1 MTVSLSSNAVFF
13 GSVASILVDDATRT
27 SDRSG
32 VTATFCGGP
41 TTEFGAG
48 TSARIRGELPRISTK
63 VTVSGGPLATVVL
76 TPSTRVTLAS
86 LAETTS
92 CARARRGKAKKTAA
106 PSATAVVNL
115 KWHRF
120 VMAPDL
126 SSSFGS
132 SDRHSV

>member
-27 SDRSG
+27 SDRLG

-92 CARARRGKAKKTAA
+92 CACAASGKYKKNVATSGNAA
-106 PSATAVVNL
+106 VDIR
-115 KWHRF
+115 WHR
-120 VMAPDL
+120 
-126 SSSFGS
+126 
-132 SDRHSV
+132 